1 MPKNDFIV
9 KIKLF
14 YTFPKIAIECGIFWQ
29 TYCCHWLWKVA
40 QIPINRPIWSHC
52 WAWKE
57 PINNSKT
64 FYSWKSKLGKLSAL
78 LSNASWR
85 PSTRSKHHRKR
96 SLISSINRM
105 PLSFFVLQPHSHK
118 KTHKNRLPTL
128 LPGSLTFQLMTYCL
142 SD

>member
-9 KIKLF
+9 KFKLF
-14 YTFPKIAIECGIFWQ
+14 YTFTKIAKECGGFGQ
-29 TYCCHWLWKVA
+29 TNCCQWLWKVA

-78 LSNASWR
+78 LSNASRR
-85 PSTRSKHHRKR
+85 PSTRSKHLRKR

-105 PLSFFVLQPHSHK
+105 PLSFFVLQKHSHK
-118 KTHKNRLPTL
+118 KTHKNRLPTYYL
-128 LPGSLTFQLMTYCL
+128 CHWHFS
-142 SD
+142 SWHIV